1 MIEVQIGSE
10 KRGIKDASPS
20 WIREQLDRRRRE
32 GDRVC
37 VQVFIDKPSL
47 HMRLTTPDCPSTGGG
62 RPPTAQEQKIF
73 DLWKKRR
80 LDNPDFTSGNLIAFL
95 RQIS

>member
-10 KRGIKDASPS
+10 KRGVNDASSS

-37 VQVFIDKPSL
+37 VQVFIDKPPL
-47 HMRLTTPDCPSTGGG
+47 HMRLTTPACPSTGGG
-62 RPPTAQEQKIF
+62 RPPTAQEQRIF
-73 DLWKKRR
+73 DLWEKRR
-80 LDNPDFTSGNLIAFL
+80 LNNPDFTTGNLIAFL
-95 RQIS
+95 RQVS